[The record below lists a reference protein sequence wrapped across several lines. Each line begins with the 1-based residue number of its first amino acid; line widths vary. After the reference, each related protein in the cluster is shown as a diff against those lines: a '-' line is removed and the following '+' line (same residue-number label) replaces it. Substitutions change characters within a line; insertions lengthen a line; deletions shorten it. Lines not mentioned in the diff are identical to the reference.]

1 MKKLLLIALLLS
13 SGVPAYSATTEQI
26 TNALAK
32 YCVPDPKAA
41 TCGTEVEG
49 KYSNTVSAVSKQN
62 CLCHQNTNSK
72 AKMQYIQLSRK
83 CEAVCAKGYKS
94 VPEKTKIIVS
104 GKKCPAGYRAY
115 AVTTSGKYE

>member
-13 SGVPAYSATTEQI
+13 SGVAHSATTEQI

-49 KYSNTVSAVSKQN
+49 KYSDTVSAVSKQN
-62 CLCHQNTNSK
+62 CLCYQNTNSK
-72 AKMQYIQLSRK
+72 AKMQYIPSSRK

-94 VPEKTKIIVS
+94 APEKTKIIVS

-115 AVTTSGKYE
+115 AVITSGKYE

>member
-1 MKKLLLIALLLS
+1 MKKLLLIALLV
-13 SGVPAYSATTEQI
+13 SGGIAHSATTEQI

-49 KYSNTVSAVSKQN
+49 KYSDTVSAVSKQN

>member
-1 MKKLLLIALLLS
+1 MKKLLLIALLV
-13 SGVPAYSATTEQI
+13 SGGIAHSATTEQI